1 MIHTV
6 IHKSLGQAVK
16 PGAISHNPAQAPT
29 PPRYKSRN
37 KMKMFTEAEIG
48 RLLVAAKN
56 TRHEAL
62 FHLALA
68 TGMRQAELLGLQWV
82 DLDWGK
88 QSLRV
93 QRQLKKKFTDGDYYD
108 SPKTKSGNRTIILGG
123 KTIEVLRMH
132 QSV

>member
-1 MIHTV
+1 
-6 IHKSLGQAVK
+6 
-16 PGAISHNPAQAPT
+16 
-29 PPRYKSRN
+29 
-37 KMKMFTEAEIG
+37 
-48 RLLVAAKN
+48 LLVAAKN

-68 TGMRQAELLGLQWV
+68 TGMRQAELLGHQWV

-88 QSLRV
+88 QSLRI
-93 QRQLKKKFTDGDYYD
+93 QRQLKKMFTDGDYYD